1 MCEVKNRYST
11 RRETSHCRKVKCE
24 KAGKAVRGTTTKPL
38 PLSALSMS
46 INQNL
51 NPGTGQRPQA
61 KPLTPPETRSRDGRV
76 TRPRV
81 KAVKRERG
89 LAFLARVWRTAAVT
103 TSACKSFHIYTP
115 KTHRR
120 RRTSPSLWRSSA
132 LRLRARAA
140 ACTCSS
146 ASGLTLSHTGA
157 NSGPRGRRPNE
168 LRSAVSMFDWFAP
181 AAAEQQAEINKPGN
195 VAELMKETEFVDED
209 GNGVDDNFEQWV
221 EETRAGTVTRSK
233 YSKYLVAE
241 NNRQAVAEMKRVA
254 EEKESMRQAMTNKFQ
269 EAAKKNVK
277 ESRMQRARALSMV
290 RRHKDEMAQRG
301 TSTKEQIAAAK
312 QLAEEKQLL
321 ENQQNAQLAIEL
333 GKQQR
338 ERLQQNRDETLKEQQ
353 QAARALKEEG
363 KEKVAARLAAEQA
376 ILESKQR
383 KAKTIKEQTRPEG
396 GTGRPHCALCTR
408 VRKVRRETLA
418 RST

>member
-1 MCEVKNRYST
+1 
-11 RRETSHCRKVKCE
+11 
-24 KAGKAVRGTTTKPL
+24 
-38 PLSALSMS
+38 
-46 INQNL
+46 
-51 NPGTGQRPQA
+51 
-61 KPLTPPETRSRDGRV
+61 
-76 TRPRV
+76 
-81 KAVKRERG
+81 
-89 LAFLARVWRTAAVT
+89 
-103 TSACKSFHIYTP
+103 
-115 KTHRR
+115 
-120 RRTSPSLWRSSA
+120 
-132 LRLRARAA
+132 
-140 ACTCSS
+140 
-146 ASGLTLSHTGA
+146 
-157 NSGPRGRRPNE
+157 
-168 LRSAVSMFDWFAP
+168 MFDWFAP

-363 KEKVAARLAAEQA
+363 KEKVAARLAAEQV